1 MREIKFRAWD
11 NEENRFFPI
20 GKLIWGIKGLEAFRE
35 DGWTI
40 DKIYSCVIEQY
51 TGLHDKNGKEIYEG
65 DLVKSEW
72 SNQVSQIM
80 FGEFNLDT
88 DMSSECTIVGFYWGN
103 KHNNDICG
111 FGLDCDGKIDKYE
124 VVGNIHENKELL
136 K

>member
-51 TGLHDKNGKEIYEG
+51 TGLHDKNGREIYEG
-65 DLVKSEW
+65 DILRGDGDWVVIFED
-72 SNQVSQIM
+72 SQ
-80 FGEFNLDT
+80 
-88 DMSSECTIVGFYWGN
+88 W
-103 KHNNDICG
+103 
-111 FGLDCDGKIDKYE
+111 GLDCITFGSRHAWLSFCDCDISRCE
-124 VVGNIHENKELL
+124 VIGNIHENVELI